1 MMPVEIGGEGE
12 AKGLVMKSSERP
24 KERKTAEECQMTMSL
39 A

>member
-24 KERKTAEECQMTMSL
+24 KHSSPGA
-39 A
+39 